1 MGAVRRRIPTL
12 CPVRADGPAPNTGA
26 ITSPGP
32 ITAPDVPPTLPPP
45 LLVDGFDL
53 VLDTRRS
60 RGSLLV
66 DARDGSRR
74 LDLFSFFASAP
85 LGMNHPALTGDR
97 EFLAELTEIAVNKP
111 SNSDIAT
118 VPQAAFV
125 AAFERVLGDPA
136 LPHLFLVEGGA
147 AAVENALKTAFDW
160 KRLHNERHG
169 RPAEL
174 GTKVLHLRRAFH
186 GRSGYTMSLTTA
198 HPTKT
203 ARFPIFDWPRIDVR
217 ALRFPLD
224 DTPTGRANLVA
235 VEEAGRRAL
244 AQARAAFAAPPHDIA
259 CFIAEPIQGEG
270 GDNHLRAEFLQAMQR
285 LCRENDAL
293 FVLDEVQTG
302 GGMTGTAW
310 AYQQL
315 GLEPDVVAF
324 GKKLQVCGIMAGRRV
339 DEVPGNV
346 FEVPSRINS
355 TWGGNLTDMVRSRR
369 YVEVIESEGLIE
381 RAGVLGKRLLDDLRA
396 VAGIDNVRG
405 RGLFV
410 AFDLPTREKRDAVVA
425 RLHAGRVLV
434 LPNGER
440 SIRLR
445 PALTIGEDEL
455 GLAVSAIAAAVAG
468 SDVVLPEVEL

>member
-1 MGAVRRRIPTL
+1 MTP
-12 CPVRADGPAPNTGA
+12 
-26 ITSPGP
+26 PGR
-32 ITAPDVPPTLPPP
+32 ITAADVHETLRRH

-53 VLDTRRS
+53 VLDTRAS
-60 RGSLLV
+60 RGSWLV
-66 DARDGSRR
+66 DARDGSRW
-74 LDLFSFFASAP
+74 LDVFSFFASAP

-97 EFLAELTEIAVNKP
+97 AFLDELAAIAVNKP

-118 VPQAAFV
+118 VAQAEFV

-136 LPHLFLVEGGA
+136 LPHLFLVEGGGL
-147 AAVENALKTAFDW
+147 AVENALKTAFDW
-160 KRLHNERHG
+160 KRLHNERRG

-174 GTKVLHLRRAFH
+174 GTKVLHLRKAFH
-186 GRSGYTMSLTTA
+186 GRTGYTLSLTNTD
-198 HPTKT
+198 PVKT
-203 ARFPIFDWPRIDVR
+203 ARFPVFDWPRID
-217 ALRFPLD
+217 APAIRFPLGG
-224 DTPTGRANLVA
+224 DTEIGRANLAA
-235 VEEAGRRAL
+235 VEAAEERAL
-244 AQARAAFAAPPHDIA
+244 EQARAAFAAHPHDIA

-285 LCRENDAL
+285 LCHEHDAL

-302 GGMTGTAW
+302 AGMTGTAW

-339 DEVPGNV
+339 DDVAGNV

-369 YVEVIESEGLIE
+369 YLEVIESEALVE

-396 VAGIDNVRG
+396 VPGIDNVRG

-410 AFDLPTREKRDAVVA
+410 AFDLPTTSERNAVID
-425 RLHAGRVLV
+425 RLHRGRVLV
-434 LPNGER
+434 LANGER

-445 PALTIGEDEL
+445 PALTISEDEL

-468 SDVVLPEVEL
+468 SDVVLPEVDL